1 MVLSKVMAIVLH
13 KIGVDSIY
21 LDPAV
26 PEIFHFK
33 HRVGVSLIVIFI
45 GNLDVDNIGDT
56 TLGLS

>member
-1 MVLSKVMAIVLH
+1 MGVSKVMAIVLH

-45 GNLDVDNIGDT
+45 GNLDVDNIGYSIVD
-56 TLGLS
+56 LS